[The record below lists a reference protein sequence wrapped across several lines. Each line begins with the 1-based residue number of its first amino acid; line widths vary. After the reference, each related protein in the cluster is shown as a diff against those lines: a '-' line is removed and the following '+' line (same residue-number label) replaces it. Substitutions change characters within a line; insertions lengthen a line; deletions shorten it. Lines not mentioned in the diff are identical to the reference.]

1 MLPCYVLLDLETTGG
16 NPLDCRITE
25 IAAVRIENGREVA
38 RWSTLVNPG
47 TRIPPL
53 IQNLTGI
60 SNAMVADAPG
70 FDEVGAT
77 LLKLL
82 DGAVLVAHN
91 VRFDHGFL
99 LNEYARMDVALRVK
113 TLCTVRLSRKL
124 YPQHKS
130 HGLDAIMQRH
140 GLTTLS
146 RHRAMGDVDLVQ
158 GFLQVATQELGA
170 DQVSQ
175 QALLL
180 MQGSAAL
187 PPHLETNVSDMPDT
201 VGVYLFYGEDIE
213 TAEQGASAPAKSTH
227 STKTPQIP
235 LYIGKS
241 IKLRSRVMSH
251 FQAAGREAREMRI
264 AQEIRRVE
272 WIETAGELG
281 ALLLEA
287 RLVKEMQ
294 PLLNRQLRRE
304 RTLCAWR
311 LDENPSARPL
321 MTLVTQ
327 VRGDELQPREFGQM
341 YGVYRSRNQAL
352 SGLRELADAHGLCH
366 QALGLESGKSRCFA
380 HQIGR
385 CKGVCCGGEKPELH
399 HLRLKLAL
407 KQQQLRVWPHAGKI
421 GLREHNA
428 QTGRTDMHVFDQ
440 WCHLATVQNEA
451 ELDEVIGSN
460 SGLAF
465 DLDTYRLL
473 LKHLVAPHKAGLE
486 LKLLSNRGK

>member
-16 NPLDCRITE
+16 NPLACRITE
-25 IAAVRIENGREVA
+25 IAAVRLENGQEVA

-47 TRIPPL
+47 TRISPL

-60 SNAMVADAPG
+60 SNAMVADAPS

-140 GLTTLS
+140 GLTTQF

-170 DQVSQ
+170 EAVSQ
-175 QALLL
+175 QAKLL

-187 PPHLETNVSDMPDT
+187 PPNLETNVADIPET
-201 VGVYLFYGEDIE
+201 AGVYLFFGEQADQGGSAQPK
-213 TAEQGASAPAKSTH
+213 TA
-227 STKTPQIP
+227 QIP
-235 LYIGKS
+235 LYVGKS

-287 RLVKEMQ
+287 RLVKELQ

-311 LDENPSARPL
+311 LDENPNARPL
-321 MTLVTQ
+321 MTLV
-327 VRGDELQPREFGQM
+327 RGDDLQPCEFGQL
-341 YGVYRSRNQAL
+341 YGVYRSKNQAL

-366 QALGLESGKSRCFA
+366 QALGLESAKSGGGRCFA

-428 QTGRTDMHVFDQ
+428 HTGRTDMHVFDQ
-440 WCHLATVQNEA
+440 WCHLATVQNDA
-451 ELDEVIGSN
+451 ELDDVISAN
-460 SGLAF
+460 TSLAF

-473 LKHLVAPHKAGLE
+473 LKHLAAPHKAGLE
-486 LKLLSNRGK
+486 LKMLPHQLE

>member
-25 IAAVRIENGREVA
+25 IAAVRVENGREVA

-60 SNAMVADAPG
+60 SNAMVADAPS

-140 GLTTLS
+140 GLSTQS

-170 DQVSQ
+170 DTVSQ
-175 QALLL
+175 QAQSL

-187 PPHLETNVSDMPDT
+187 PPHLETNVADMPET
-201 VGVYLFYGEDIE
+201 AGVYLFYGEQS
-213 TAEQGASAPAKSTH
+213 EQGNQT
-227 STKTPQIP
+227 QIP

-241 IKLRSRVMSH
+241 VKLRSRVMSH
-251 FQAAGREAREMRI
+251 FQAAGREARDMRI
-264 AQEIRRVE
+264 AQEVRRVE

-311 LDENPSARPL
+311 LDENPNARPL
-321 MTLVTQ
+321 MTLV
-327 VRGDELQPREFGQM
+327 RGDDLQPCEFGQM
-341 YGVYRSRNQAL
+341 YGVYRSKNQAL

-366 QALGLESGKSRCFA
+366 QALGLESGKGRCFA

-407 KQQQLRVWPHAGKI
+407 KPQQLRVWPHAGKI
-421 GLREHNA
+421 GLREYNL

-440 WCHLATVQNEA
+440 WCHLATVQNDA
-451 ELDEVIGSN
+451 ELDDIISSSGS
-460 SGLAF
+460 LAF

-473 LKHLVAPHKAGLE
+473 LKHLAAPHKAGLE
-486 LKLLSNRGK
+486 LKLLANKV

>member
-16 NPLDCRITE
+16 NPLACRITE
-25 IAAVRIENGREVA
+25 IAAVRLENGQEVA

-47 TRIPPL
+47 TRISPL

-60 SNAMVADAPG
+60 SNAMVADAPS

-113 TLCTVRLSRKL
+113 TLCTARLSRKL

-140 GLTTLS
+140 GLTTQF

-170 DQVSQ
+170 EAVSQ
-175 QALLL
+175 QAKLL

-187 PPHLETNVSDMPDT
+187 PPNLETNVADIPET
-201 VGVYLFYGEDIE
+201 AGVYLFFGEQADQGGSAQPK
-213 TAEQGASAPAKSTH
+213 TA
-227 STKTPQIP
+227 QIP
-235 LYIGKS
+235 LYVGKS

-287 RLVKEMQ
+287 RLVKELQ

-311 LDENPSARPL
+311 LDENPNARPL
-321 MTLVTQ
+321 MTLV
-327 VRGDELQPREFGQM
+327 RGDDLQPCEFGQL
-341 YGVYRSRNQAL
+341 YGVYRSKNQAL

-366 QALGLESGKSRCFA
+366 QALGLESAKSGGGRCFA

-428 QTGRTDMHVFDQ
+428 HTGRTDMHVFDQ
-440 WCHLATVQNEA
+440 WCHLATVQNDA
-451 ELDEVIGSN
+451 ELDDVISAN
-460 SGLAF
+460 TSLAF

-473 LKHLVAPHKAGLE
+473 LKHLAAPHKAGLE
-486 LKLLSNRGK
+486 LKMLPHQLE

>member
-16 NPLDCRITE
+16 NPIDCRITE
-25 IAAVRIENGREVA
+25 IAAVRVENGQEVA

-53 IQNLTGI
+53 IQNITGI
-60 SNAMVADAPG
+60 SDAMVADAPT
-70 FDEVGAT
+70 FDEVAQT

-99 LNEYARMDVALRVK
+99 LQEYARMDMALRVK

-158 GFLQVATQELGA
+158 GFLKLATQELGA
-170 DQVSQ
+170 DVVSQ
-175 QALLL
+175 QAQMLL
-180 MQGSAAL
+180 QGSAAV
-187 PPHLETNVSDMPDT
+187 PPHLETNVADIPET
-201 VGVYLFYGEDIE
+201 AGVYLFYGEDLE
-213 TAEQGASAPAKSTH
+213 TTEGRQKQ
-227 STKTPQIP
+227 PQIP

-272 WIETAGELG
+272 WRETAGELG

-287 RLVKEMQ
+287 RLVKTLQ
-294 PLLNRQLRRE
+294 PLLNRKLRRE
-304 RTLCAWR
+304 NQLCAWR
-311 LDENPSARPL
+311 LDDKPSAKPL
-321 MTLVTQ
+321 LSF
-327 VRGDELQPREFGQM
+327 VRGDDLQPQQFGQM
-341 YGVYRSRNQAL
+341 YGVYRSKNQAL
-352 SGLRELADAHGLCH
+352 SSLRELADLHGLCH
-366 QALGLESGKSRCFA
+366 QTLGLESGKGRCFA

-399 HLRLKLAL
+399 YLRLKLAL
-407 KQQQLRVWPHAGKI
+407 QQQQLRVWPYAGKI
-421 GLREHNA
+421 GLREYDTK
-428 QTGRTDMHVFDQ
+428 TGRSEMHVFDQ

-451 ELDEVIGSN
+451 ELEDAIS
-460 SGLAF
+460 SRTPLAF

-473 LKHLVAPHKAGLE
+473 LKHLAAPHKAGLE
-486 LKLLSNRGK
+486 LKMLKNIE